1 MRVFCWVLRDILNSL
16 SLLRAPGTCCGAVN
30 DLMLLGKRDWDGFAY
45 FLLMGDI
52 IAFIIREMGHRL
64 LNCITSGTFAPK
76 KT

>member
-45 FLLMGDI
+45 ILLMGDI
-52 IAFIIREMGHRL
+52 IAYIIKLYHQWDFR
-64 LNCITSGTFAPK
+64 TK
-76 KT
+76 KAELMTHFN